1 MPATTLPLP
10 ATTVGRLFGELLNRD
25 VLVADSGPTDL
36 ADTTGRVRAVY
47 RSGERIG
54 AVYLLDVELAAA
66 LAAALVMLPAGL
78 VRESASSGQLAPIL
92 GENCFEVLNVATQLV
107 NRPGGPHHRLV
118 EQILPGEPTPADV
131 AGLLEAASA
140 RIDLRLS
147 VEGYGAGVLTVVV
160 R

>member
-1 MPATTLPLP
+1 MPAMTLPLP

-25 VLVADSGPTDL
+25 VTATEAAPSDL

-47 RSGERIG
+47 RCGDRIG

-66 LAAALVMLPAGL
+66 FAAALVMLPAGL
-78 VRESASSGQLAPIL
+78 VKESAASGQLAPVL

-107 NRPGGPHHRLV
+107 NRPGGAHHRLV
-118 EQILPGEPTPADV
+118 EQILPGSPTPADV
-131 AGLLEAASA
+131 AGLFEAASA

>member
-1 MPATTLPLP
+1 MPAATLQLP
-10 ATTVGRLFGELLNRD
+10 TTTVGRLFGELLNRD
-25 VLVADSGPTDL
+25 VTVAEVGPTDL

-47 RSGERIG
+47 RRGEQIG

-78 VRESASSGQLAPIL
+78 VRESASSGQLAEVL

-107 NRPGGPHHRLV
+107 NRSGGPHHRLV
-118 EQILPGEPTPADV
+118 EQILPGSPTPADV
-131 AGLLEAASA
+131 AGLLEAASS

-147 VEGYGAGVLTVVV
+147 IDGYGAGVLTIAV